1 VSTTVER
8 QICLK
13 KKSTAVDDRVH
24 VDDGGVERLRWVCH
38 VGLGQTKRA
47 HGGGGV

>member
-1 VSTTVER
+1 MSKAVER
-8 QICLK
+8 QICLEK
-13 KKSTAVDDRVH
+13 KNTAVDDRVH
-24 VDDGGVERLRWVCH
+24 VDDGGVDRHWWVWH